1 MRKTVSVKNILI
13 LPFLFASLL
22 FVSAKSFAEDAW
34 LPEFE
39 DICGRTED
47 SGNMTEEELKAIVER
62 CDKLRPAIEMSEN
75 PQKKV
80 YLFRL
85 DKCKNLF
92 LYILEV
98 SKNN

>member
-1 MRKTVSVKNILI
+1 MKSNMLNKALI
-13 LPFLFASLL
+13 RLMLALL
-22 FVSAKSFAEDAW
+22 LCSAAVLAHAEDAW

-39 DICGRTED
+39 DICSKTDD
-47 SGNMTEEELKAIVER
+47 SSVMTKEELKAMVER
-62 CDKLRPAIEMSEN
+62 CDKLRPVIEKSEN

-92 LYILEV
+92 AYVLEV
-98 SKNN
+98 IEK